1 MLLKLFLKLF
11 AQVILVQFLLFDRQQ
26 LVSCYL
32 RNLKYKH
39 RCKALS
45 RNVRNLLDFLFYER
59 NFNLAIREVKTL
71 MNMTLSL
78 SQSVILSV
86 SYCVGWVSLSTAF
99 LTIDLFLIF
108 INFLDNV
115 MKLQVLNTILEAD
128 FLEKF

>member
-1 MLLKLFLKLF
+1 M
-11 AQVILVQFLLFDRQQ
+11 ILVQFPLFDRQQ
-26 LVSCYL
+26 LVSCYW
-32 RNLKYKH
+32 RDFKYKH
-39 RCKALS
+39 RYKPLS